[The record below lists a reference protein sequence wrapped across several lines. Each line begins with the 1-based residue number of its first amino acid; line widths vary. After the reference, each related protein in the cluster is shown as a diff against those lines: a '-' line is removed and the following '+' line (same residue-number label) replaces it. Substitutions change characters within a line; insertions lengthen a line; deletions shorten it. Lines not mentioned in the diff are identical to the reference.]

1 MLKLLMLLG
10 KANRY
15 IYFLFWKRRTHQQI
29 IDNKDGKLKKA
40 KKMAKV
46 LNGGKNLIVPI
57 SRSQAP
63 MLRLAFDKLMK
74 PKTDLVRRM
83 ILAVGHNHERAFKSA
98 LCLWKF
104 LTFKAAM
111 EKGMEV
117 LRKRPRVVD
126 GTMMLDK
133 VHKRRPRHA
142 LRCMNRNAKHH
153 DRLADAIKKLLL
165 INRVDLQRAFDKW
178 AGKDNFPSRF

>member
-10 KANRY
+10 KAKPY
-15 IYFLFWKRRTHQQI
+15 IYFLFWKRGTHKQVV
-29 IDNKDGKLKKA
+29 DDKDDKLNKARKLA
-40 KKMAKV
+40 DV
-46 LNGGKNLIVPI
+46 LTGGKNLIVPI
-57 SRSQAP
+57 GLSQAP
-63 MLRLAFDKLMK
+63 MLRLAFNKLMK
-74 PKTDLVRRM
+74 PKNDFVRRM
-83 ILAVGHNHERAFKSA
+83 ILAVGHNHERAKKNV

-142 LRCMNRNAKHH
+142 LRCLNKNAKHH

-165 INRVDLQRAFDKW
+165 INRVDVQRALMKW
-178 AGKDNFPSRF
+178 EGKDDF